1 MREYS
6 LQDPEYRKTIDL
18 TNYRTL
24 IENTIHSVSPT
35 INVEVYKDHYTI
47 DPDPPKGDLIKIG
60 RLLAQMNNLGQY
72 CIIRSLLFKGEK
84 VRSHDELKEKLSKKQ
99 TDKETQNRKDD
110 SDE

>member
-60 RLLAQMNNLGQY
+60 RLLAQMNNLICNDLLSSPNCKKSPQT
-72 CIIRSLLFKGEK
+72 CI
-84 VRSHDELKEKLSKKQ
+84 
-99 TDKETQNRKDD
+99 
-110 SDE
+110 